1 MAVTQLNS
9 TYMNDSVQAI
19 QQQFIIPLFYH
30 NDAAVCMAIAK
41 ALYRAGIRVI
51 EFTNRGPQAAANFAQ
66 LVHLRNGELPG
77 LLLGVGTIHNE
88 AEVAA
93 YQQAG
98 ADFLVSPFFK
108 PAISAAAQQLHIRW
122 IPGCLTPTEI
132 KAAQWAGWDCVKLF
146 PANIVG
152 PSYIKS
158 MQQLFPGMQY
168 MATGGIDATAADI
181 AAWQKAGAIAIGLGS
196 KLITAD
202 LLNSG
207 NYAAIEEKTKEL
219 LQLV

>member
-1 MAVTQLNS
+1 MNNS
-9 TYMNDSVQAI
+9 IQAI

-30 NDAAVCMAIAK
+30 NDAPVCIALTK
-41 ALYRAGIRVI
+41 ALYQAGIRVI
-51 EFTNRGPQAAANFAQ
+51 EFTNRGPQAMPNFAQ
-66 LVHLRNGELPG
+66 LVQLRNDELPG

-88 AEVAA
+88 VEVAA
-93 YQQAG
+93 YQAAG
-98 ADFLVSPFFK
+98 ADFLVSPFFTA
-108 PAISAAAQQLHIRW
+108 AISDAAQQHHIRW

-132 KAAQWAGWDCVKLF
+132 KAAQLAGWDCVKLF

-152 PSYIKS
+152 LSYIKS
-158 MQQLFPGMQY
+158 IQELFPGMQY

-181 AAWQKAGAIAIGLGS
+181 TAWQKAGAAAIGLGS

-207 NYAAIEEKTKEL
+207 NYAAIEQKTKEL
-219 LQLV
+219 LQLVQEPK